1 MYTISVAVGRH
12 QSRTNRQL
20 SAQKVAARQ
29 KGQSRRSKKNLRGWI
44 WICVPSA
51 VCVCAMASCALQF
64 TSISCDCCAA
74 SRSHKSERSSASLSD
89 LTWHSEASLT
99 HPKGGLL
106 GAGSVIFS
114 CSFFLL
120 FDERRERERG
130 GFLMR
135 FELFSLQTHK
145 AVVVV
150 V

>member
-51 VCVCAMASCALQF
+51 VCVCAMASCVLQF

-74 SRSHKSERSSASLSD
+74 SRSHKSERSIASLSD
-89 LTWHSEASLT
+89 LTWHYAALRPSRQ
-99 HPKGGLL
+99 PLL
-106 GAGSVIFS
+106 GGGSVIFS
-114 CSFFLL
+114 CSFF
-120 FDERRERERG
+120 FFSMKKEKERERARDG
-130 GFLMR
+130 GG
-135 FELFSLQTHK
+135 S
-145 AVVVV
+145 
-150 V
+150 

>member
-99 HPKGGLL
+99 ATAPFWVL
-106 GAGSVIFS
+106 GR
-114 CSFFLL
+114 SFFPVR
-120 FDERRERERG
+120 FFFFSMKEEKEREG
-130 GFLMR
+130 G
-135 FELFSLQTHK
+135 S
-145 AVVVV
+145 
-150 V
+150 